1 MNFKWFA
8 VMGPLISV
16 LIVASCGRESEARTI
31 LVPEEAATISEA
43 VAQAR
48 TGDVVLVSAGVY
60 HESVT
65 VDVPGITIRGID
77 RNTVILDGQDDLLNG
92 VVVVANDV
100 AVENLTVHSFLQNGV
115 LFNGVDAAD
124 SNGESDQSS
133 EYGAGDAVLRGYRV
147 SFVTAYN
154 NGLYGIYA
162 FASTEGL
169 IEHTYVS
176 GHPDSG
182 IYVGQCRPCNVV
194 IREVTAESNAIGY
207 YGTNASG
214 GVYVIQSV
222 FRDNRLGVAPNSQKA
237 ELLAPQQETFVVGN
251 QILDN
256 DNVMAPEVPEGFIG
270 VGIAV
275 GGGTENLIIRN
286 RVTGNSIAGIALIA
300 LNDFLPARNQ
310 IRDNALTRNGTDLL
324 FAADGADGAEGNCF
338 SGNEFDKSIPE
349 SIEVVMACDST
360 SQLSDVPELEW
371 EQGPQGPDYR
381 TLPQPP
387 PQPSMPSSWFE
398 NPGGSGV
405 RPIIDIES
413 IPLPS

>member
-1 MNFKWFA
+1 
-8 VMGPLISV
+8 
-16 LIVASCGRESEARTI
+16 
-31 LVPEEAATISEA
+31 
-43 VAQAR
+43 
-48 TGDVVLVSAGVY
+48 
-60 HESVT
+60 
-65 VDVPGITIRGID
+65 
-77 RNTVILDGQDDLLNG
+77 
-92 VVVVANDV
+92 
-100 AVENLTVHSFLQNGV
+100 
-115 LFNGVDAAD
+115 
-124 SNGESDQSS
+124 
-133 EYGAGDAVLRGYRV
+133 
-147 SFVTAYN
+147 
-154 NGLYGIYA
+154 
-162 FASTEGL
+162 
-169 IEHTYVS
+169 
-176 GHPDSG
+176 
-182 IYVGQCRPCNVV
+182 V